1 LKLHLKIAL
10 LVGVLAL
17 AAAPAAAP
25 AAQPA
30 EPGNGHKP
38 AEPGNGH
45 KPAEP
50 AGGHVPAEPGNGQG
64 AAKPGNGPEY
74 SPAPPTTKAFGY
86 YCRTEKRTHEAGVPG
101 TPFSKCVKAH
111 AQAAAHPHMSARRAC
126 KALIE
131 KHVPKSDKKGTAFSR
146 CVVGVNEERKKERE
160 ATA

>member
-50 AGGHVPAEPGNGQG
+50 AGGHEPGNGQG

-86 YCRTEKRTHEAGVPG
+86 YCQVESKKHVAGTPG
-101 TPFSKCVKAH
+101 TPFSTCVKAH
-111 AQAAAHPHMSARRAC
+111 KLAAAHPNMSPGRAC
-126 KALIE
+126 KATTG
-131 KHVPKSDKKGTAFSR
+131 KHIVKGEKGTPHSR
-146 CVVGVNEERKKERE
+146 CVHGVIEQRKKERE